1 MERLTT
7 QITSALRLMPEGT
20 LLRAN
25 ALLHLGSRAAIDQSL
40 SRLVKRSVLM
50 RVGRG
55 LYVLPVD
62 TRFGVVAPSTQA
74 LIDQLSEQT
83 GEIIVSSGA
92 VAANRLGLTTQVPVQ
107 EIYLTSGRSR
117 MMHLGNRVIQL
128 RHARKWE
135 LSFARRRAG
144 EALRALG
151 AIGPTG
157 LEDALAKLRTTLPD
171 AEFNILLT
179 AAGQAP
185 AWMATA
191 LSRQRALG

>member
-7 QITSALRLMPEGT
+7 QILNTLRQMPEGM

-40 SRLVKRSVLM
+40 SRLVKRSAVL

-55 LYVLPVD
+55 LYLLPVE
-62 TRFGVVAPSTQA
+62 TRFGLVAPSTQA
-74 LIDQLSEQT
+74 LVEQLGEQT

-117 MMHLGNRVIQL
+117 TLRLGNRVIEL

-135 LSFARRRAG
+135 LSFTRRLAG
-144 EALRALG
+144 EGLRALG
-151 AIGPTG
+151 AIGPAG
-157 LEDALAKLRTTLPD
+157 LEAALEKLRTTLPE
-171 AEFNILLT
+171 AEFRLLLS

-185 AWMATA
+185 GWMAA
-191 LSRQRALG
+191 SLSRQRVLG